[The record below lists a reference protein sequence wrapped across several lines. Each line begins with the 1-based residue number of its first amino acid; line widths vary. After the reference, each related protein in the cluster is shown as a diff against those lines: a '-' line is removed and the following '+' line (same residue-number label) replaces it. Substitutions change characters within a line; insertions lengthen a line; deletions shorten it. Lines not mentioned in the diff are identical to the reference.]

1 MKKVLF
7 AVLFATLAAVSS
19 FGHAAPITFGT
30 FAGGSVVTNG
40 IIRFE
45 YASHTG
51 FETSSSTTNVGLNNV
66 APVDGQ
72 EAGDD
77 TIGYISTLG
86 IGNSA
91 AINASEHIG
100 RVDSTISAVRGTIGV
115 LVSIDNS
122 ILNYANYG
130 ITSFDV
136 AQSGPA
142 GMVTV
147 PTAYY
152 SFNSATGVYSDP
164 VTVLNGTTEFE
175 TPVQSF
181 YLLVDYSNGV
191 ARRFEMSIFTT
202 YDAPPPAGVPEPTTL
217 AVFGGIAALGFVA
230 IRRRRQG

>member
-19 FGHAAPITFGT
+19 FGHAAPITFGA

-45 YASHTG
+45 YMSHAG
-51 FETSSSTTNVGLNNV
+51 FETSSSTTNVGLNTS

-72 EAGDD
+72 EVGDD
-77 TIGYISTLG
+77 TNGYVSTLA
-86 IGNSA
+86 IGDSSA
-91 AINASEHIG
+91 ANASSHIG
-100 RVDSTISAVRGTIGV
+100 RVSSTVSAVQGVIGFMV
-115 LVSIDNS
+115 AIDNT
-122 ILNYANYG
+122 IPNYANYG

-142 GMVTV
+142 GMGTV

-152 SFNSATGVYSDP
+152 SFDSATGVYSDP
-164 VTVLNGTTEFE
+164 VPVLNGTTVFD

-181 YLLVDYSNGV
+181 YLVVDYSNGV
-191 ARRFEMSIFTT
+191 ARKFEIGVFTT